1 MADTVVFELVT
12 PEKIQISEAV
22 DMVVMPGAEG
32 DFGVLPGHAPLI
44 STIRPGVVSTYRGDK
59 IEKQIFVAGG
69 FAEVAETTATLLA
82 EMAIPIEE
90 LSAEMAQKAIHD
102 ANANISAAE
111 GEVARNHAEADLA
124 KAQAMMDS
132 VNQ

>member
-22 DMVVMPGAEG
+22 EMVVMPGAEG

-69 FAEVAETTATLLA
+69 FAEVTETTATLLA

-102 ANANISAAE
+102 ANAKISAAE